1 MSARTILVAVA
12 ALVMCAATSTAVVA
26 SSGAPTLGPSS
37 RAQEPAYKGY
47 YDGHK
52 DTYLVLDISSKAQAA
67 ALHINYAPRLAG
79 VKSAPPQY
87 FFQGRAA
94 AGQVAVFG
102 LTEPGKP
109 NYTPLWEELFVT
121 WKPGVTPVLLKV
133 DDDINAAAKAGKL
146 TIRDMHVVL
155 NAPIVSVGK

>member
-1 MSARTILVAVA
+1 MVID
-12 ALVMCAATSTAVVA
+12 
-26 SSGAPTLGPSS
+26 
-37 RAQEPAYKGY
+37 AQQAHQE
-47 YDGHK
+47 
-52 DTYLVLDISSKAQAA
+52 SKAQAA

-79 VKSAPPQY
+79 VRGSPPQY

-155 NAPIVSVGK
+155 NAPIISVGK